1 MSTSKLDRVKKKKTL
16 VKDHWLS
23 LKQVVKVYPSLAG
36 PVTALNRIDL
46 QVNRGDFTVITGKS
60 GSGKTT
66 LINMISGLD
75 RLSSGEI
82 WVGDHPLHQF
92 DPERA
97 ARWRGTNIGV
107 VFQTFELLPTLTV
120 LQNVMLPMDFAHRI
134 NPRQQRE
141 HALHLLKQV
150 DIREHAHKIPSA
162 LSGGQQQRAA
172 IARAMA
178 NNPTLLLADEPTGS
192 LDSSTAASVLDIFE
206 TLTDQGTTVILVTHD
221 RDVARR
227 GSRVITLSDGEIVQ
241 PS

>member
-1 MSTSKLDRVKKKKTL
+1 MSTSKLHRVKKKKTL
-16 VKDHWLS
+16 DKDHWLS
-23 LKQVVKVYPSLAG
+23 LKQVVKIYPSLAG

-82 WVGDHPLHQF
+82 WVGDQPLHQF

-107 VFQTFELLPTLTV
+107 VFQTFELLPTLTI
-120 LQNVMLPMDFAHRI
+120 LQNVILPMDFAHRN

-141 HALHLLKQV
+141 RALQLLKQV
-150 DIREHAHKIPSA
+150 DILEHAHKIPSA

-178 NNPTLLLADEPTGS
+178 NDPTLLLADEPTGS